1 MSSSQSPQSSGKHV
15 YVVLENGE
23 LCPVLYYSY
32 EEARAA
38 VLEKYTGQ
46 LEEER
51 QDCAEC
57 DWMRMA
63 SQVDVEENKETG
75 TTNLYVEKEI
85 NITIQRYSVTK

>member
-1 MSSSQSPQSSGKHV
+1 MSSPQSPQSSGTFV
-15 YVVLENGE
+15 YGVLENGE
-23 LCPVLYYSY
+23 LGTVLYYSY

-38 VLEKYTGQ
+38 VLEKYTEQ

-57 DWMRMA
+57 AWMRMA
-63 SQVDVEENKETG
+63 SQVDVDENKETG

-85 NITIQRYSVTK
+85 NITIQRYNVTK